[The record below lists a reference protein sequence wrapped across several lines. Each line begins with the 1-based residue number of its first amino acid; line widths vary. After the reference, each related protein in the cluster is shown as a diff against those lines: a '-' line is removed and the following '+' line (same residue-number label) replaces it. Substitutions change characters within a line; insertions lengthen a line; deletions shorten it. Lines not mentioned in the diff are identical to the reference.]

1 MVRCKRET
9 IAQFAGAAKQAD
21 SICGSKWDM
30 VTASAPIVDA
40 MLAAAPATGARW
52 DAASARTQAGAVR
65 WNAKPSAGQVASGRL
80 KDIQVGIANTPA
92 PTMSFE
98 WFKDGDTI
106 PFDLPEALKVHGLG
120 VGMIGCFSFGAA
132 EGGRAYRVA
141 APGKAPFAVS
151 INFREA
157 AVASQSSTFNAA
169 ADFSARLPT
178 LASLK
183 RDGNDWSATCPE

>member
-1 MVRCKRET
+1 M
-9 IAQFAGAAKQAD
+9 
-21 SICGSKWDM
+21 
-30 VTASAPIVDA
+30 
-40 MLAAAPATGARW
+40 
-52 DAASARTQAGAVR
+52 
-65 WNAKPSAGQVASGRL
+65 
-80 KDIQVGIANTPA
+80 
-92 PTMSFE
+92 
-98 WFKDGDTI
+98 
-106 PFDLPEALKVHGLG
+106 
-120 VGMIGCFSFGAA
+120 
-132 EGGRAYRVA
+132 A